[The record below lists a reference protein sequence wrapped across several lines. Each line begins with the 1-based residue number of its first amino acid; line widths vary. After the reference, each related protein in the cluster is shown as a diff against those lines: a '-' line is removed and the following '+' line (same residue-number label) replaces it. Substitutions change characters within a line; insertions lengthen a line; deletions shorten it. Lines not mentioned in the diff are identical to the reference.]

1 MCDGTANSRKCFII
15 PIMVAVKNM
24 RGSCFL
30 VFTIE
35 FVIGLYNI
43 NSSDDDNNN
52 NNNNNKNN
60 NNNNNN
66 NNNDNNNNNND
77 TTWVK

>member
-1 MCDGTANSRKCFII
+1 MWSFII
-15 PIMVAVKNM
+15 SIMVAVKNM

-43 NSSDDDNNN
+43 NSSDS
-52 NNNNNKNN
+52 

-66 NNNDNNNNNND
+66 NNNDNNSNNND